1 MKEEKKWQVKI
12 QVELQKAE
20 RARVAREKLLS
31 TRVAVAAVD
40 GLKRD
45 RCTAVRTA
53 MVALGRDLIAH
64 LPGVENLA
72 IATNVQAAAMRT
84 CNEMPGGSK

>member
-1 MKEEKKWQVKI
+1 
-12 QVELQKAE
+12 
-20 RARVAREKLLS
+20 
-31 TRVAVAAVD
+31 
-40 GLKRD
+40 
-45 RCTAVRTA
+45 